1 MNTSCNRRVL
11 VVDDLPAIHDDFRK
25 ILEGSGPTPLDDLE
39 ATLFGGPAEAPAAGF
54 ELESAYQGQEGL
66 EKVVAARDADRPFAL
81 AFVDMRMPP
90 GWNGVETIE
99 HLWQADPRVQV
110 VICTAY
116 SDQSWDEV
124 LQRLQGKQEI
134 RILRKPVDS
143 GEIRQLADS
152 LTATWSPAA

>member
-1 MNTSCNRRVL
+1 MNTPSNRRVL

-25 ILEGSGPTPLDDLE
+25 ILEAREATPLDDLE
-39 ATLFGGPAEAPAAGF
+39 STLFGDPAQAPAAGF
-54 ELESAYQGQEGL
+54 ELESAYQGKEGL

-99 HLWQADPRVQV
+99 RLWQADPRVQV

-116 SDQSWDEV
+116 SDQSSDEV
-124 LQRLQGKQEI
+124 LQRLQGDHEI
-134 RILRKPVDS
+134 RILRKPVDPA
-143 GEIRQLADS
+143 EIRQLADS
-152 LTATWSPAA
+152 LTARWSPAG